1 MRAPRRSRSAL
12 VATVVPC
19 ANRVSPVPAPTARAA
34 ATTDSSCLG
43 AVGTLAVRIR
53 PSSTSTASV
62 KVPPTS
68 TPRIATSVLCTGMR
82 VRAFLFD
89 FDGLILDTE
98 LAARAGW
105 ERLYREHGHEL
116 PADLW
121 ATLVGTTHAPWDPM
135 THLEELVGEPLEREA
150 LNERRYAHEIAL
162 IEAEELRPGIADYL
176 AATRRHGL
184 KRAIVYSST
193 RRWVDMHRER
203 LQEATGWDAIC
214 TADRDP
220 ARAKPAP
227 TLYLEA
233 LEQLG
238 VPADE
243 AVAFEDSPNGVLA
256 AKAAAVFCL
265 AIPNEVTRELGLEE
279 AGADLV
285 LDSLADLAP
294 EALFS
299 RLEEE

>member
-1 MRAPRRSRSAL
+1 
-12 VATVVPC
+12 
-19 ANRVSPVPAPTARAA
+19 
-34 ATTDSSCLG
+34 
-43 AVGTLAVRIR
+43 
-53 PSSTSTASV
+53 
-62 KVPPTS
+62 
-68 TPRIATSVLCTGMR
+68 MR

-98 LAARAGW
+98 LAARTGW
-105 ERLYREHGHEL
+105 ELLYREQGHEL

-135 THLEELVGEPLEREA
+135 THLEELVGEPLERDA
-150 LNERRYAHEIAL
+150 LNERRFAYEIAL
-162 IEAEELRPGIADYL
+162 IEAEELRPGIAEYL

-184 KRAIVYSST
+184 KRAIVSSAT
-193 RRWVDMHRER
+193 RHWVDMHLER
-203 LQEATGWDAIC
+203 LEEATGWDAIC

-233 LEQLG
+233 LSALDVG
-238 VPADE
+238 ADE

-256 AKAAAVFCL
+256 AKAAGIFCVAV
-265 AIPNEVTRELGLEE
+265 PNEVTRDLGLAE

-285 LDSLADLAP
+285 LDSLADLPP
-294 EALFS
+294 EDLFS
-299 RLEEE
+299 RLAED